1 MNVIVKHQGQREKRN
16 IDRLGHFKPNLKID
30 QGYSQK
36 QPRFAEYGPN
46 FFMHPDLISIDK
58 AKRTVRR
65 FVARDEGGGVIRFT
79 EEELNNIMNL
89 TPYAFEK
96 HSGRE
101 GVKNWKKHIW
111 VIINDK
117 KVALSKTVLISY
129 YKHSTNM
136 VLSRPKQFHRD
147 EFISCSDCK
156 KLRRFLLR
164 DQMGCRTY
172 HDALANKNWKCTDWP
187 YDKISCD
194 DEEERECRK
203 ICKGCPRSS
212 TCRGCT
218 SCVCFGCTRCRFWDC
233 DCRTCVD
240 FMEHGEP

>member
-1 MNVIVKHQGQREKRN
+1 MGGRAKR
-16 IDRLGHFKPNLKID
+16 KI
-30 QGYSQK
+30 
-36 QPRFAEYGPN
+36 
-46 FFMHPDLISIDK
+46 

-79 EEELNNIMNL
+79 EEELNNISELERGPNYIEVTCGCTNKKYGDYIGKLRISSFGHFKITCTCSEKCKQVNL

-101 GVKNWKKHIW
+101 GAKNWKKHIW

-164 DQMGCRTY
+164 DQVGCRTY

>member
-1 MNVIVKHQGQREKRN
+1 
-16 IDRLGHFKPNLKID
+16 
-30 QGYSQK
+30 
-36 QPRFAEYGPN
+36 
-46 FFMHPDLISIDK
+46 
-58 AKRTVRR
+58 
-65 FVARDEGGGVIRFT
+65 
-79 EEELNNIMNL
+79 MNL

-117 KVALSKTVLISY
+117 KVAISKTVLISY

-164 DQMGCRTY
+164 DQVGCRTY

-187 YDKISCD
+187 YDK
-194 DEEERECRK
+194 
-203 ICKGCPRSS
+203 
-212 TCRGCT
+212 
-218 SCVCFGCTRCRFWDC
+218 
-233 DCRTCVD
+233 
-240 FMEHGEP
+240 